1 MRGLKRLLV
10 AVPLLTLATILIG
23 LPTAALGKDSGRNIF
38 AARLIGFDEVP
49 SNNTNGSARLK
60 LTVNNNTSIDF
71 ELRFQNLSGPP
82 LFAHIHLGQSRTN
95 GGVVVFFCGGGGK
108 PACPSSTSGLVTG
121 TIVPGDVQALAVQ
134 GIDPGDLAA
143 VVRAIRA
150 DATYANIHTPKFPA
164 GEIRG
169 QIQRGD
175 RNFDNQD
182 NLDNG
187 NPDSNNG

>member
-1 MRGLKRLLV
+1 MRALKRLLV
-10 AVPLLTLATILIG
+10 VVPLLALATIL
-23 LPTAALGKDSGRNIF
+23 LVPTVALGRDNGRNSF

-49 SNNTNGSARLK
+49 SNNTNGTARLK

-82 LFAHIHLGQSRTN
+82 LFSHIHLGQSRTN

-121 TIVPGDVQALAVQ
+121 TIMPGDVQALAVQ
-134 GIDPGDLAA
+134 GVDPGDLAA

-150 DATYANIHTPKFPA
+150 GATYANIHTPKFPG

-175 RNFDNQD
+175 GNFDTQD
-182 NLDNG
+182 TIDNG
-187 NPDSNNG
+187 NP